1 MTLLEKVIIVLNNSV
16 RNEINESVIPL
27 GFIEGTFDDVDDSE
41 MEIIREKSQKLLTLC
56 NEAEKNGDT
65 DFLKRDLETDIWLTI

>member
-16 RNEINESVIPL
+16 RNEANESVIPDS
-27 GFIEGTFDDVDDSE
+27 FIESTFDDEV
-41 MEIIREKSQKLLTLC
+41 EIIREKSQKLLTLC